1 MISTSRSKLGVKLD
15 HTYEPKKS
23 VFSKDY
29 NLLLYY
35 IFDWMTFTLVQ
46 IVLPPRWRSRSSQI
60 GAKRSQRV
68 VSAPQTSGDFYST
81 RASWDMERLPTS
93 AVFDELILEKSM
105 TALPMLLFMVLWYI
119 STVYVFQGHIL
130 YLCKP
135 ELYNPSR

>member
-1 MISTSRSKLGVKLD
+1 
-15 HTYEPKKS
+15 
-23 VFSKDY
+23 
-29 NLLLYY
+29 
-35 IFDWMTFTLVQ
+35 MTFTLVQ

-68 VSAPQTSGDFYST
+68 VSAPQTSGDFHST